1 MEGESGRRNSEC
13 RSMAEEQLWRRG
25 RLGSWDPGCWQ
36 QRAGEPRQVY
46 EGGRL
51 WSDLS
56 ACLALSTAPRP
67 AASFLPLISGD
78 SSQAD
83 VGQ

>member
-1 MEGESGRRNSEC
+1 
-13 RSMAEEQLWRRG
+13 MAQRQAG
-25 RLGSWDPGCWQ
+25 VLGSWVLAAESWG
-36 QRAGEPRQVY
+36 ARQVY

-78 SSQAD
+78 RSQAD